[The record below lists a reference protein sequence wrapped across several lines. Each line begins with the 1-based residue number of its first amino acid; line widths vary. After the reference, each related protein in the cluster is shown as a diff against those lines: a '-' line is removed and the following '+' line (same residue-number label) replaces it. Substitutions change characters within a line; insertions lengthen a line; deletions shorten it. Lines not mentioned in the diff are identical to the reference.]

1 MHTYPHAYCTHS
13 HSAHD
18 DAVQSIEITWWEDQ
32 SWGRVSQSVWVAIIY
47 WIHTQTHTTVDSLII
62 QSGPNV
68 NFEIAVY
75 SLKSIDPQVFLN
87 RSVVASLDARRSWP
101 HFLHRCLCRQTQ
113 TFETRIYVYTNT
125 HTHILCWYAMA
136 LPYARTGGCSHSVS
150 KWIFLLRIK
159 QMALSSLFKLVLTGN
174 HRFVFYLCRQPTE
187 HTQAFKFVKPNVFF

>member
-1 MHTYPHAYCTHS
+1 MGGS
-13 HSAHD
+13 ELG
-18 DAVQSIEITWWEDQ
+18 Q
-32 SWGRVSQSVWVAIIY
+32 SQSECLGRY
-47 WIHTQTHTTVDSLII
+47 YLLNTHTNTHYGRFTHNPIRPKCKFWNCCLFTKEYWPSSVSE
-62 QSGPNV
+62 QKCCGKSGCKK
-68 NFEIAVY
+68 E
-75 SLKSIDPQVFLN
+75 L
-87 RSVVASLDARRSWP
+87 ASLSP
-101 HFLHRCLCRQTQ
+101 SLSLQTN
-113 TFETRIYVYTNT
+113 TNIWNKNICIHKHT